1 MFISLEPVV
10 GRYVTLQKLNEG
22 DPFHII
28 NWKEVIVDSVP
39 ANMAELETI
48 KLAVDSSVDINK
60 PQPQC
65 SSSRPWAY
73 KGGERCCGKGIFE
86 DILSPVESIVGLI
99 NFDSTSCGGSNSKC
113 STPPCYNYN
122 YQRLEFIIFSHK
134 RDSTITNVCPFIC
147 SFICHKPKPPS
158 LSESIFQPT
167 SPPPLSFNLQP
178 SFYDF

>member
-1 MFISLEPVV
+1 MFIFSEPVV

-28 NWKEVIVDSVP
+28 NWKEVIVDSAP

-73 KGGERCCGKGIFE
+73 KGGERCCGKEVFE
-86 DILSPVESIVGLI
+86 DNNKVGLI
-99 NFDSTSCGGSNSKC
+99 NFDSTVCGGSNSKC

-147 SFICHKPKPPS
+147 SLICHNHHHLYHS
-158 LSESIFQPT
+158 T
-167 SPPPLSFNLQP
+167 FNLLHP
-178 SFYDF
+178 S